1 MKKVLFVTY
10 FWPPSGKAT
19 LHWPLKIIK
28 HLPEYGWQP
37 TVLTVDE
44 DTFSQKDE
52 SLLKE
57 VSPSLEVIKAKTF
70 EPFDLYRKFTGKKK
84 GEELIASETI
94 TTENKN
100 LAHRISIWIRMNLF
114 IPDSRI
120 GWYLSAVKTG
130 SKVLKGSN
138 ISAIISLGP
147 PHSVHLIGMKLS
159 KKYKL
164 PHFPVLIDPWVDII
178 YYRNFKRSWLTLKLD
193 NYLEK
198 KVMLNSKRT
207 IFVTNSTN
215 EDYIKKYSFLKNK
228 TDVLYWGYNE
238 DDFQIV
244 ISDNAEAESSD
255 EKQDYENLV
264 HAGNIFDYQNPVNFW
279 QTLKNEIN
287 AGRKL
292 KIKFIGTVGPAIIKS
307 IKEAGLEEH
316 TIYAGFLSYKDML
329 RELLSASY
337 LMVCSSEKRHLP
349 GKLFEYLRT
358 GKPIIAFGDDN
369 DEVKEVLSKTNAGV
383 LYSYDSFAKDFFD
396 CAKNFNTDMT
406 LIINYDRK
414 EIAGRF
420 AEILKASG

>member
-1 MKKVLFVTY
+1 MKKVLFITY

-57 VSPSLEVIKAKTF
+57 VPPSVEVVKSKSLE
-70 EPFDLYRKFTGKKK
+70 PFTLYRSFIGKKK
-84 GEELIASETI
+84 DEQLIASETI
-94 TTENKN
+94 STETKS

-114 IPDSRI
+114 IPDARV

-130 SKVLKGSN
+130 SQVLKGSN
-138 ISAIISLGP
+138 FSAIISLGP

-159 KKYKL
+159 KKYNL
-164 PHFPVLIDPWVDII
+164 PHFPVFIDPWVDII

-198 KVMLNSKRT
+198 KVMLNSKRI

-238 DDFQIV
+238 DDFQKV
-244 ISDNAEAESSD
+244 VNENSAADSSGGKHD
-255 EKQDYENLV
+255 FETLV
-264 HAGNIFDYQNPVNFW
+264 HAGNIFDYQNPKNFW
-279 QTLKNEIN
+279 RTLKNEIN
-287 AGRKL
+287 SGRNI
-292 KIKFIGTVGPAIIKS
+292 KIKFIGSVGPGIIKS

-316 TIYAGFLSYKDML
+316 TSYAGFLPYKDML
-329 RELLSASY
+329 GELLLASY

-369 DEVKEVLSKTNAGV
+369 EEVKEILAKTNAGMI
-383 LYSYDSFAKDFFD
+383 YSYDSFAKEFFAS
-396 CAKNFNTDMT
+396 AKKFKPDMT
-406 LIINYDRK
+406 LINIYNRK
-414 EIAGRF
+414 EIANRF
-420 AEILKASG
+420 AEILKTS